1 VSILYT
7 IFSILSLLAG
17 LCDFL
22 FYKIPNILV
31 LGILI
36 FAVPLLLTVLSWDQV
51 CFTLLVSGIMLVIS
65 FGFSM
70 MGWIGAGDAKLLT
83 VSTLWLAPL
92 NIFSFVGFMALIG
105 GVLAIIYIA
114 LSPFIDHL
122 RLKIISLLT
131 PLLKKST
138 LCSVY
143 LKEPFVFATAESYR
157 QTKVPYG
164 IAIAAAA
171 IAISLTQLGGHL

>member
-1 VSILYT
+1 MSILYS
-7 IFSILSLLAG
+7 IFSILSLLAA
-17 LCDFL
+17 LFDFL

-51 CFTLLVSGIMLVIS
+51 CFTLIASGIMLVIS
-65 FGFSM
+65 FGISM

-83 VSTLWLAPL
+83 VSTLWLASL
-92 NIFSFVGFMALIG
+92 DISSFVGLMALLG
-105 GVLAIIYIA
+105 GVLAIIYVV
-114 LSPFIDHL
+114 LSPFIDHV

-131 PLLKKST
+131 PILKKST
-138 LCSVY
+138 LCSIY
-143 LKEPFVFATAESYR
+143 LKEPFIFATAESYR

-164 IAIAAAA
+164 IAIATAA
-171 IAISLTQLGGHL
+171 IAISLTQFGGRL